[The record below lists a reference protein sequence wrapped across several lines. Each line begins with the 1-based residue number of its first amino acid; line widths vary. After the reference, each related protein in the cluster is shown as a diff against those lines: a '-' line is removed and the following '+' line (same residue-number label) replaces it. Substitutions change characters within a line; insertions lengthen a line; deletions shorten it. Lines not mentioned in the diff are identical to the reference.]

1 MSIGTR
7 EEISTQYRM
16 TRKIWLLMTASSAI
30 YLILALQINLF
41 IFMDSTFSGFV
52 ELSPTQVNLLRALC
66 GLLSLSAIIF
76 AEVTRRRYERQASSL
91 EMMTAGYVV
100 AYALADLPAT
110 CGLAFY
116 LLTGR
121 WLEFAL
127 LLGLSLVV
135 LLAYF
140 PRWEEWEQRAR
151 EIARSHGGT
160 AA

>member
-1 MSIGTR
+1 MSIGAD
-7 EEISTQYRM
+7 EEISTRYRM
-16 TRKIWLLMTASSAI
+16 TRRIWLLMTVSSAI

-41 IFMDSTFSGFV
+41 VFMGSTFNGFV
-52 ELSPTQVNLLRALC
+52 ELSPSQVNLLRALC
-66 GLLSLSAIIF
+66 GLLSFGAIIF
-76 AEVTRRRYERQASSL
+76 AEVARRRYERQASSL
-91 EMMTAGYVV
+91 ERVTAGYVV

-110 CGLAFY
+110 CGLAFH

-121 WLEFAL
+121 RLEFAL
-127 LLGLSLVV
+127 LMGLSLVV

-151 EIARSHGGT
+151 EIEREHGGT